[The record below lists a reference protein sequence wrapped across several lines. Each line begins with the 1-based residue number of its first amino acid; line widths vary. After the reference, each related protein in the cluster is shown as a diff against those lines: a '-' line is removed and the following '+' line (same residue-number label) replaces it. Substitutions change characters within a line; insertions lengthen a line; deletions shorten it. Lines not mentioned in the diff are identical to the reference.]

1 VTTSRSVSQWMTKRV
16 VQPVVLFVDAD
27 AELLARLE
35 ATAREHWGDRCYVV
49 TAATPADALSG
60 LIGLLGAGAPIAL
73 VVAEHRL
80 AGMSGVELLRQTRR
94 LAPSARCVLA
104 ADLEG
109 AGAAFAA
116 SDLGALDYFLVK
128 PWEPPEEKLF
138 PVLDRLLDEW
148 RAEARPGGDTLRLA
162 GSRWSPESF
171 AAKEFLSR
179 NLVRYRWIDVDE
191 DPAMREV
198 VEQLGGKPLKLPV
211 VFFPD
216 GRHRVA
222 PSLRELADE
231 VGLKTE
237 PAHPFYDLVVVG
249 CGPAGLASAVY
260 AASEGLH
267 TLVVEQS
274 APGGQAGTSSM
285 IENYLGFPAGV
296 SGADLAMRAMTQAKR
311 FGAEILTAQEAVGL
325 RREDPYRVV
334 LLADGREVYAHAV
347 VIATG
352 MRVRQ
357 LEAPGVEK
365 LLGIGVYY
373 GAAATEAATYKG
385 KPVVVVGG
393 ANSAGQ
399 GALYFSR
406 TASRVT
412 MLVKKPSL
420 APWMSQYLVDRI
432 EAAENIEVVP
442 SVELVSVT
450 GEGRLE
456 SVEVCDIASGAERTI
471 EAAAMFLFI
480 GASPRSEM
488 FADSLA
494 RDERGFL
501 LTGADL
507 PHGRGERFAWSETRE
522 PRLFETNVPGVFA
535 VGDVRAGANRR
546 VAAAVGEGSAVLYSV
561 HKYLQTV

>member
-1 VTTSRSVSQWMTKRV
+1 MTPKSVSQWMSKRV
-16 VQPVVLFVDAD
+16 LQPVVLLVDSD
-27 AELLARLE
+27 AELLARFE
-35 ATAREHWGDRCYVV
+35 AEAREHWGDRCYLI
-49 TAATPADALSG
+49 TATTPADALSG

-73 VVAEHRL
+73 VVAAQRL

-104 ADLEG
+104 ADLER

-128 PWEPPEEKLF
+128 PWEPLAEKLL
-138 PVLDRLLDEW
+138 PVLDRLLEEW
-148 RAEARPGGDTLRLA
+148 RAEARPGGDSLRLA
-162 GSRWSPESF
+162 GSRWSPESY

-179 NLVRYRWIDVDE
+179 NLVRYRWVDVDE

-198 VEQLGGKPLKLPV
+198 VEQLGGRPLKLPV

-216 GRHRVA
+216 GRQVVA
-222 PSLRELADE
+222 PTLRALADE
-231 VGLKTE
+231 VGLKTA

-260 AASEGLH
+260 GASEGLH

-296 SGADLAMRAMTQAKR
+296 SGADLAMRAMTQAQR
-311 FGAEILTAQEAVGL
+311 FGAEILTAQEVVGL
-325 RREDPYRVV
+325 RREDPYRV
-334 LLADGREVYAHAV
+334 LRLADGREVYAHAV

-357 LEAPGVEK
+357 LEVPGLER

-373 GAAATEAATYKG
+373 GAAATEAATYRG
-385 KPVVVVGG
+385 QPVVVVGG

-399 GALYFSR
+399 GALFFSR

-412 MLVKKPSL
+412 MLIKKPSL

-432 EAAENIEVVP
+432 AAAESIDVVP
-442 SVELVSVT
+442 GVEVAAVA

-456 SVEVCDIASGAERTI
+456 RVEVCELASGAKRWLD
-471 EAAAMFLFI
+471 AAAMFLFV

-488 FADSLA
+488 LADSLA

-501 LTGADL
+501 STGADL
-507 PHGRGERFAWSETRE
+507 SRRRGEPLAWSAARE
-522 PRLFETNVPGVFA
+522 PLMFETNVPGVFA

-546 VAAAVGEGSAVLYSV
+546 VAAAVGEGSAVMYSV
-561 HKYLQTV
+561 HKHLTTV